1 MPGIFNARADEA
13 LYAASCHSFGKAT
26 RNQRFQHPGLP
37 AMTPDQRD
45 AFVDDAISRFITG
58 SMDAAPGTRIGAFT
72 TADAIAQPGIG
83 TYSVFADAKYSD
95 ESWRAAF
102 SPVELTAGTD
112 TWEIHQI
119 DNPVTWQKIGEGGQV
134 RAQSLTSEKATYGV
148 DDYAT
153 ELAFTYRMMR
163 GRVLYQF
170 IAALNLARDSYLAT
184 LSEAHY
190 AVLATASITGTGAQV
205 AWQGVSAD
213 SQIDRDIATI
223 NAGLSKIAT
232 DLKDVA
238 PGLMNARYL
247 LYVPEALE
255 ERAIVTLRARTADL
269 VSGRSGGIGGPPV
282 KRSLAIAPTL
292 SDQVPA
298 NRGLLVFPGR
308 KLQAAND
315 GTDLDTYSEVDGKTR
330 SLIRQFWATWGIAAA
345 DSRQVVE
352 LRFDV

>member
-1 MPGIFNARADEA
+1 MPSIFNQRADEA
-13 LYAASCHSFGKAT
+13 LYAASCHSFGKTT
-26 RNQRFQHPGLP
+26 RNQRFTHPGLP

-45 AFVDDAISRFITG
+45 AFVDDAISRYITG
-58 SMDAAPGTRIGAFT
+58 SAGAAPGSRIAAFT
-72 TADAIAQPGIG
+72 TADAIAQPNIG
-83 TYSVFADAKYSD
+83 TFSVFADAKYSD

-102 SPVELTAGTD
+102 SPVQLAPGTD

-119 DNPVTWQKIGEGGQV
+119 DNPVAWMKIAEGGQV
-134 RAQSLTSEKATYGV
+134 RAQALTSEKATYSI

-170 IAALNLARDSYLAT
+170 IAALNLARDSFLAT

-190 AVLATASITGTGAQV
+190 AVLATASTTGAN
-205 AWQGVSAD
+205 
-213 SQIDRDIATI
+213 SQITYKGVGTDSRLDRDIATI
-223 NAGLSKIAT
+223 NAGLSQIAS

-238 PGLMNARYL
+238 AGLMNARYL

-255 ERAIVTLRARTADL
+255 ERAIMTVQARINDL
-269 VSGRSGGIGGPPV
+269 VSGRDRGIGGVPV
-282 KRSLAIAPTL
+282 KRSLAVAPTL

-298 NRGLLVFPGR
+298 NKGLLVFPGR

-315 GTDLDTYSEVDGKTR
+315 GTSLDTYSNVDGKTR

-352 LRFDV
+352 ISFS

>member
-26 RNQRFQHPGLP
+26 RNQRFQYPGLP
-37 AMTPDQRD
+37 AMNPEQRD
-45 AFVDDAISRFITG
+45 EFVDDSISRFITG
-58 SMDAAPGTRIGAFT
+58 SMGAAPGTRIGAFT

-112 TWEIHQI
+112 TWEIHQV
-119 DNPVTWQKIGEGGQV
+119 DNPVTWQKIAEGGQV

-190 AVLATASITGTGAQV
+190 AVLATASITGT
-205 AWQGVSAD
+205 D
-213 SQIDRDIATI
+213 SQISWKGAVTDSNLDRDIATI
-223 NAGLSKIAT
+223 NAGLSQIAS

-255 ERAIVTLRARTADL
+255 ERAIMTLRARNADL
-269 VSGRSGGIGGPPV
+269 VSGRGSAIGPVPV
-282 KRSLAIAPTL
+282 KRSLAVAPTL
-292 SDQVPA
+292 SDQVPE
-298 NRGLLVFPGR
+298 NKGLLVFPGR

-315 GTDLDTYSEVDGKTR
+315 GTDLDTYSNVEGKTR
-330 SLIRQFWATWGIAAA
+330 SLIRQFWARWGIAAA
-345 DSRQVVE
+345 DSKQVVE
-352 LRFDV
+352 LSFS

>member
-45 AFVDDAISRFITG
+45 AFVDDSISRFITG

-232 DLKDVA
+232 DLKDVGTRA
-238 PGLMNARYL
+238 D
-247 LYVPEALE
+247 
-255 ERAIVTLRARTADL
+255 ERPVSAIRTRGAGRARHRNATRPYCGPGKRAQRWDRWPAGQTVAGHSADSL
-269 VSGRSGGIGGPPV
+269 GSGARQQGAARVSGP
-282 KRSLAIAPTL
+282 
-292 SDQVPA
+292 
-298 NRGLLVFPGR
+298 
-308 KLQAAND
+308 QAAGSQRRD
-315 GTDLDTYSEVDGKTR
+315 RPGHV
-330 SLIRQFWATWGIAAA
+330 Q
-345 DSRQVVE
+345 
-352 LRFDV
+352 